1 MAAAAGA
8 LRHWV
13 QPLVIL
19 PVPLSLCHRRGLM
32 DLVEQSRA
40 VLDAPPDDIKQL
52 VWIQNSPHSSDL
64 PELYVL

>member
-19 PVPLSLCHRRGLM
+19 SVPPLSLCAIPADLWTWSKNQGLCWM
-32 DLVEQSRA
+32 L
-40 VLDAPPDDIKQL
+40 
-52 VWIQNSPHSSDL
+52 
-64 PELYVL
+64 